1 MQQNHIDVALV
12 TCNFAMVLNRLDV
25 ESNVEIQMLNQLGCS
40 RLPGTLS
47 ENIRTRMIALLVAT
61 IYVYIK
67 IYNIYIYTSSVC
79 LQTNM
84 QTSK

>member
-12 TCNFAMVLNRLDV
+12 TCNVAMVLNRLDV

-67 IYNIYIYTSSVC
+67 YIIYIYTSSVC
-79 LQTNM
+79 FTDQYAD
-84 QTSK
+84 Q